1 MIKRGR
7 GMGTIMFGFGYG
19 EGFPD
24 HSIASVEPVTG
35 GKILIRTSAADV
47 GQGVQTVA
55 VQIASEVL
63 KLAPEH
69 FEIIEGDTHTTQNA
83 GSTSATRQT
92 YFTGQAVKEAAE
104 DLLGS
109 IYHHA
114 SQEFT
119 TNHPEMGTRDGR
131 IFSHVNPEDEMT
143 IWELRERLAE
153 RGIELKGRGT
163 FFPKTYKPDPE
174 TGQAEKVYVG
184 YTFHTQV
191 VEVAVDTVTG
201 QVTVEK
207 VYSAIDAG
215 KAINPIGV
223 EGQVEGGTAQGLGMA
238 LMEEQ
243 IIEEGRTLNP
253 DMSRYLVPTA
263 VDVPEV
269 ETVIVENEDTDG
281 PFGAKG
287 VGEPA
292 MIPTAPAIIN
302 AIYDAI
308 GVRFYQLPVTP
319 EMIKAALEQQ
329 RMQEK

>member
-1 MIKRGR
+1 
-7 GMGTIMFGFGYG
+7 MFGFGYG

-24 HSIASVEPVTG
+24 HSIASVEPAG
-35 GKILIRTSAADV
+35 EGRILIRTSAADV

-63 KLAPEH
+63 KLDPEH
-69 FEIIEGDTHTTQNA
+69 FEIVEGDTHTTQNA
-83 GSTSATRQT
+83 GSSSATRQT
-92 YFTGQAVKEAAE
+92 YFTGHAVKEAAE
-104 DLLGS
+104 DLLGN
-109 IYHHA
+109 IYHYA

-131 IFSHVNPEDEMT
+131 IFSHVNSDDEMT
-143 IWELRERLAE
+143 IWELKDRLAN

-163 FFPKTYKPDPE
+163 FFPRTYKPDPE
-174 TGQAEKVYVG
+174 TGQSEKVYVG
-184 YTFHTQV
+184 YSYHTQV
-191 VEVAVDTVTG
+191 VEVVVDTVTG

-207 VYSAIDAG
+207 AYSAIDAG
-215 KAINPIGV
+215 KAINPAGV

-287 VGEPA
+287 IGEPA
-292 MIPTAPAIIN
+292 MIATAPAIIN

-319 EMIKAALEQQ
+319 EKIKAALEQN
-329 RMQEK
+329 